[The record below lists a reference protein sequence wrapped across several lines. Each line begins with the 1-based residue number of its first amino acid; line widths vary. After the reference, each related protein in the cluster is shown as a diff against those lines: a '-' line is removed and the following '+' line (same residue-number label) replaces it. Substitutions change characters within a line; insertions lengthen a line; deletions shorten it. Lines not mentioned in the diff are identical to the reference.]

1 MNITRH
7 CWESCENQFV
17 GRRKFSCSGTLI
29 CQIPV
34 LLSFAQFAPSLFI
47 SQPSFAQIEL
57 VLSYLLHCTQ
67 YCCSSV
73 CLGILL
79 HHSFFSPSY
88 LRKIL
93 PSQAF
98 RCCSSPGDLSILKLP
113 KQKLNSPPF
122 TSTSTCR
129 QFYPV
134 TSQVVPV
141 EQGFSWANLRKIVK
155 FNFLSSDTTFE
166 FLFLP
171 CQRSLGLFLVF
182 LTIGGYRQAA

>member
-1 MNITRH
+1 MRTSLLAVVNFPVLALLFVR
-7 CWESCENQFV
+7 SQF
-17 GRRKFSCSGTLI
+17 CSVLLNLPLHYLSAS
-29 CQIPV
+29 PV
-34 LLSFAQFAPSLFI
+34 LLKLSLFYLI
-47 SQPSFAQIEL
+47 FFIAHSIAVQSF
-57 VLSYLLHCTQ
+57 VMSF
-67 YCCSSV
+67 CS
-73 CLGILL
+73 II
-79 HHSFFSPSY
+79 HFFPSY